1 MSLCIVTFFRE
12 IVLSLVPL
20 PFHEKIFENEIHLF
34 AITILSR
41 EKKFSMTNQFH
52 GKKDKNLD
60 CFNVLFLSRYKMEG
74 NEASLQFTQLLE
86 QVKRISELQNS
97 GALEGVQ
104 DKERHLEHLQRQ
116 AEDIRNML
124 ARLQVQPAP
133 QSPTCQDVP
142 PSEIY
147 QNLGPLMGSGLR
159 NSAAPALPPKSG
171 KLSLF

>member
-1 MSLCIVTFFRE
+1 MKSIYLP
-12 IVLSLVPL
+12 SQYYLVKRSFL
-20 PFHEKIFENEIHLF
+20 ERINFTEK
-34 AITILSR
+34 R
-41 EKKFSMTNQFH
+41 DKK
-52 GKKDKNLD
+52 LD

-171 KLSLF
+171 KLSLFWWLLQRLATILLCQAFLSHSPAVM